1 MYTSPALLKNGLTF
15 CLKNQLPVWQGL
27 LVLHYPLSVS
37 MITESTVITG
47 DLNALN
53 KSSLRRL
60 LITRCGYLS

>member
-27 LVLHYPLSVS
+27 LVLLHYPLSVS
-37 MITESTVITG
+37 MIIESMVITG

-53 KSSLRRL
+53 KVFTFQTS
-60 LITRCGYLS
+60 